1 MFPEWKIEGR
11 MTIIQRYRRHAQSI
25 VIPCYLVAL
34 LLVIACVFV
43 HARFQQLVLASFA
56 AVLII
61 APLIAIT
68 RFACPRCGKPMGLI
82 SMTPAS
88 RRMIGKPVV
97 CRHCGVDVE
106 QPC

>member
-1 MFPEWKIEGR
+1 MFREWKIERR

-25 VIPCYLVAL
+25 AIPCYLVGL
-34 LLVIACVFV
+34 LLVMACVFA
-43 HARFQQLVLASFA
+43 HAQFQQLVLASFA
-56 AVLII
+56 AILII
-61 APLIAIT
+61 ALFIAIT

-82 SMTPAS
+82 SKTSAS
-88 RRMIGKPVV
+88 RRTIGKPVV